1 MTSTGGSMKP
11 SELQGNILITGVTGF
26 IGRHVLY
33 EFLNVAMETSWRN
46 KIYILLRGKKG
57 LSAAA
62 RVEHLLTHEYLPDYL
77 KKYDYQEL
85 ADNITAIDG
94 NLEDSDLGLQVC
106 SLIPREEQLYVIHNA
121 GSVNL
126 FNTAAAEQEVH
137 HTNWLGT
144 INLIHAIELFN
155 SKLVFMS
162 TAFSCG
168 IVDGVIGDNFS
179 FYQDNSF
186 RNHYEKC
193 KNLTEKF
200 IQSYCTEKNIKY
212 QILRPS
218 VVCGRLIDAP
228 LYYISK
234 FDVFY
239 GWTKFFW
246 NLQNQGSTESVR
258 IHISRNSKVNIVP
271 VDFVAK
277 SVLAFF
283 QQDIPYVNIVYP
295 ESINNRYLHASL
307 LDALHFNRYEFI
319 DEAPTNLNKS
329 EKLYY
334 RSINK
339 VYTPYLN
346 QCSNEYDTQ
355 LIGSIMGST
364 VMPKIDLHS
373 LADFSICNHF
383 DEEMVY

>member
-1 MTSTGGSMKP
+1 M
-11 SELQGNILITGVTGF
+11 
-26 IGRHVLY
+26 
-33 EFLNVAMETSWRN
+33 
-46 KIYILLRGKKG
+46 
-57 LSAAA
+57 
-62 RVEHLLTHEYLPDYL
+62 THEYLPEYL
-77 KKYDYQEL
+77 KKYGYQEL
-85 ADNITAIDG
+85 AENITAIDG
-94 NLEDSDLGLQVC
+94 NLEDSDLGQQLY
-106 SLIPREEQLYVIHNA
+106 SLIPRDEQLFVIHNA

-144 INLIHAIELFN
+144 INLIHAIEQFN
-155 SKLVFMS
+155 SKLVYMS

-168 IVDGVIGDNFS
+168 IVDGVIGDNFT
-179 FYQDNSF
+179 FYQDNSY

-258 IHISRNSKVNIVP
+258 IHIS
-271 VDFVAK
+271 
-277 SVLAFF
+277 
-283 QQDIPYVNIVYP
+283 
-295 ESINNRYLHASL
+295 
-307 LDALHFNRYEFI
+307 
-319 DEAPTNLNKS
+319 PTQ
-329 EKLYY
+329 
-334 RSINK
+334 RS
-339 VYTPYLN
+339 T
-346 QCSNEYDTQ
+346 
-355 LIGSIMGST
+355 
-364 VMPKIDLHS
+364 
-373 LADFSICNHF
+373 
-383 DEEMVY
+383 